1 MTLLALALILA
12 AAFIHATWNLLA
24 KRAGGGPA
32 FVWLFGALSALIYAP
47 LAAAIIVLQ
56 RPSIGPA
63 QAAFMLGSG
72 LIHCAYFLVLQQGY
86 KVGDLSLVYPL
97 ARGTGPMLSTV
108 AAIVLFQERPSAVA
122 LAGAALVGV
131 SIFVLT
137 GSSGGAGRGGR
148 GKAAVA
154 FGLLTGAIIA
164 CYTLWDKQA
173 VSTLMV
179 PPLLQD
185 WAANLTRASILTPVA
200 LRRWEDVRREW
211 RTHRREV
218 LGVAALTPLSYIMVL
233 TAMVFT
239 PVSYVAPAREISILV
254 GTAMGARLLSE
265 GDVRRRLAAAAGM
278 VAGVAMLAIG

>member
-24 KRAGGGPA
+24 KRAGGGPP

-47 LAAAIIVLQ
+47 LAAAILLLQ
-56 RPSIGPA
+56 RPDIGPA
-63 QAAFMLGSG
+63 QILFMLGSG

-86 KVGDLSLVYPL
+86 RVGDLSLVYPL

-108 AAIVLFQERPSAVA
+108 AAILLFGERPSAVA
-122 LAGAALVGV
+122 LVGAALVGISV
-131 SIFVLT
+131 FVLA
-137 GSSGGAGRGGR
+137 GGSGGAGGARGR
-148 GKAAVA
+148 AAVA

-173 VSTLMV
+173 VSALMV

-185 WAANLTRASILTPVA
+185 WAANVTRASVLTPVA
-200 LRRWEDVRREW
+200 IRRWDDVRKVW
-211 RTHRREV
+211 RAHRLEV

-239 PVSYVAPAREISILV
+239 PVSHVAPAREISILV

-278 VAGVAMLAIG
+278 VAGVAMLTVG